1 MEHLLQQITP
11 LVSEYGLIIIFLG
24 MMVEGLVMILVTG
37 LLCYMGIFSLREAW
51 IVAFLGAVAG
61 DHIWFYLGRGYGKK
75 IINRFPTFQTKFT
88 QALSLIHSK
97 ADLVVLFERFIYG
110 GAIIFPLALGIQNY
124 SKKRY
129 LLFDFIGDSIWAIV
143 GLGLG
148 YYFGNG
154 IELVFGKI
162 EKLEHFLLLI
172 IIIVTI
178 VWFFKGKMFFK
189 NRQ

>member
-11 LVSEYGLIIIFLG
+11 LVSEYGLIIIFVG
-24 MMVEGLVMILVTG
+24 MMVEGTAMILVTG
-37 LLCYMGIFSLREAW
+37 FLCYMGVFSLREAW
-51 IVAFLGAVAG
+51 IAAFLGAVAG
-61 DHIWFYLGRGYGKK
+61 DHVWFYLGRSYGRK
-75 IINRFPTFQTKFT
+75 IINKFSTLQTKFT
-88 QALSLIHSK
+88 QALSLINSK
-97 ADLVVLFERFIYG
+97 ADLVALFARFIYAG
-110 GAIIFPLALGIQNY
+110 GIIFPLTLGIQNY

-162 EKLEHFLLLI
+162 DKLEHFLLLVIVI
-172 IIIVTI
+172 ITI
-178 VWFFKGKMFFK
+178 VWFFKGKMFYK
-189 NRQ
+189 NK